1 MPITCSLSENRNLMY
16 GVARLCVDRRRRNTY
31 TLAAGVKSLRRNV
44 CVVKSPYFYSGSEIM
59 SEKKTPNP
67 IRSIALVAHDA
78 RKRDLVAWVGTH
90 REKFKKRELFATGT
104 TGRLIQ
110 EAYPDLTVTAL
121 KSGPL
126 GGDQQLGAMIA
137 TGALDMMI
145 FFTDPMTP
153 LPHDVDVKALT
164 RLSTLYDIPMACNTS
179 TAAFLINSPLLD
191 IGYDRAAPD
200 VGAYVSRK
208 ID

>member
-1 MPITCSLSENRNLMY
+1 MSTHKPDPI
-16 GVARLCVDRRRRNTY
+16 
-31 TLAAGVKSLRRNV
+31 
-44 CVVKSPYFYSGSEIM
+44 I
-59 SEKKTPNP
+59 
-67 IRSIALVAHDA
+67 SIALVAHDA
-78 RKRDLVAWVGTH
+78 RKRELVSWIGTYH
-90 REKFKKRELFATGT
+90 DKFVKRQLFATGT
-104 TGRLIQ
+104 TGRLIK
-110 EAYPDLTVTAL
+110 EAYPDLSVTAL

-179 TAAFLINSPLLD
+179 TAAFLINSPLFD

-200 VGAYVSRK
+200 VGSYVSRE